1 MYVIECRFYTDLA
14 DSAGLAEDG
23 SDNKFYFTDAG
34 DVSGNSNIAG
44 GSNIAGNLE
53 GSGDDFSD
61 QFADAMMIA
70 DRATARR
77 ILNQLRADKY
87 YDGSRLSIR
96 ELVIEE

>member
-34 DVSGNSNIAG
+34 DVSG